1 MLYESLKI
9 VLKSSPYEKS
19 IALLDAAKN
28 KHEDA
33 FNFLIEKGADINFA
47 LLNAAKN
54 KHEDG
59 FNFLITKGAEIN
71 LALLMAVMTKHED
84 AFDFLIEKGANK
96 DCILFGAALN
106 RHEVAFDFLI
116 AKGADINVALLMAI
130 NRKKDAAADFL
141 IEKGADK
148 NVAKN
153 THEAALILLSLK
165 DSDSSV
171 KKDHIASSS
180 EGDDK
185 PEGGDSNKIIS
196 PAITKK
202 RTLDF
207 NNEEDEE
214 IVISCSSKAHK
225 TSDNNASNSTSKYV
239 GRNKH
244 SLENNELTEKK
255 SIIFELDTKL
265 KNQYVHLSQEEYEL
279 DKAQQKLIN
288 MLPKEETIE
297 TKEETITRKEAEIE
311 FYSEYT
317 SISIL
322 YKFAKW
328 AYGLLTEKSL
338 SSELIFNDKANIVI
352 FPSFNYDQDLP
363 KLDMLGSDSGGSLI
377 INIHEIL

>member
-84 AFDFLIEKGANK
+84 AFDFLIAKGANK

-116 AKGADINVALLMAI
+116 AKGADINVALSMAI
-130 NRKKDAAADFL
+130 NQKKDAAADFL

-180 EGDDK
+180 EGNDK
-185 PEGGDSNKIIS
+185 QGGGDSNKIIS
-196 PAITKK
+196 PTITKK
-202 RTLDF
+202 RTLNV

-214 IVISCSSKAHK
+214 ITVSSSSKADK
-225 TSDNNASNSTSKYV
+225 THDNSNASSASKDV

-244 SLENNELTEKK
+244 SSENDELTKKK
-255 SIIFELDTKL
+255 SIICELKTKL
-265 KNQYVHLSQEEYEL
+265 KNQYVHLKQEEYEL
-279 DKAQQKLIN
+279 DKAQQELIN

-297 TKEETITRKEAEIE
+297 TEEETITRKEAEIE
-311 FYSEYT
+311 FYSEHT
-317 SISIL
+317 PMSIV
-322 YKFAKW
+322 YQFGKW

-338 SSELIFNDKANIVI
+338 NSELIFGDKASMMV

-363 KLDMLGSDSGGSLI
+363 KLDMLGSDSGGSLL
-377 INIHEIL
+377 INTYEIS